1 MKAYLNA
8 KCEAAKSYLITSP
21 ERLKAWPG
29 KKWESTKHTLKTTD
43 WPLTITIAI
52 GWGVKNSII
61 GFLLGMGVFGLLA
74 EFVLWD
80 VLQDKQLPND
90 PVSVDIVYGYLTN
103 YFLVNAL
110 SGASGSLAYLVM
122 NLHKLKLY
130 RRLTIEHF
138 MALDDHPEATQIVRE
153 AMERKKKK
161 PA

>member
-8 KCEAAKSYLITSP
+8 KCEAAKSYLITFP
-21 ERLKAWPG
+21 ARLKAWPG

-52 GWGVKNSII
+52 GWGVKNSIV

-74 EFVLWD
+74 EVVLWD

-110 SGASGSLAYLVM
+110 SGASGSLACSVM
-122 NLHKLKLY
+122 NLHKL
-130 RRLTIEHF
+130 RLWPIVTPKHF
-138 MALDDHPEATQIVRE
+138 MTEASDPESARIVRE
-153 AMERKKKK
+153 AMERLTKK
-161 PA
+161 AV